1 MREVYFDS
9 KWINNGKENSQA
21 QRLQTSYSS
30 ELVLWEVIDF
40 AGFFCLLETIP
51 SQLDGANIYRGL
63 IVVIFKKKT
72 SEFYRQTKKKSYQS

>member
-1 MREVYFDS
+1 MHNALFYISNIMREVYFDS

-40 AGFFCLLETIP
+40 AVFFCLLETIP
-51 SQLDGANIYRGL
+51 SHLDGANIYRG
-63 IVVIFKKKT
+63 
-72 SEFYRQTKKKSYQS
+72 

>member
-1 MREVYFDS
+1 MHNALFYISNIMREVYFDS

-40 AGFFCLLETIP
+40 AGFCLLETIP
-51 SQLDGANIYRGL
+51 SQLDGANIYRG
-63 IVVIFKKKT
+63 
-72 SEFYRQTKKKSYQS
+72 